1 MAVINRSTIKAII
14 NYGKESKFTNREL
27 SYKKVITNSTG
38 EKCVVNISNIYEK
51 YYDIL
56 LDNVTIAVLSEEEY
70 LRYRFKPKLLS
81 EDLYGTKEFHYMLL
95 RLNNITSVTQFDFKE
110 IKVFDRKI
118 IDLLNEIIVIES
130 DNYIDNELEII
141 KEINE

>member
-1 MAVINRSTIKAII
+1 MSISNKSTIKAII

-27 SYKKVITNSTG
+27 SYKKVITNSIG
-38 EKCVVNISNIYEK
+38 EKYVVNMSNLYEK

-56 LDNVTIAVLSEEEY
+56 LDNTTIAVLSEEEY

-95 RLNNITSVTQFDFKE
+95 RLNNITSVTQFDFRE
-110 IKVFDRKI
+110 IKVFDRKVI
-118 IDLLNEIIVIES
+118 QLLNEIIVLES
-130 DNYIDNELEII
+130 DNYTDNELEVI